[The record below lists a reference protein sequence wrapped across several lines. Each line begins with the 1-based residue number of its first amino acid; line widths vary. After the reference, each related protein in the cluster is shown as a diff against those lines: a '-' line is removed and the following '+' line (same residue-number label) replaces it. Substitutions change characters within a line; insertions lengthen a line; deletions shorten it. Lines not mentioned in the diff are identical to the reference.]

1 MVNVAILGYGT
12 IGSGVYKVISEN
24 ADVITKNAGTEIKV
38 KRVLDLRDFPGDPVE
53 PILTHDF
60 NDILND
66 DEIDIVAEVMGGT
79 GAAYEF
85 AKASLE
91 AGKSVVT
98 SNKAL
103 VAAYGPE
110 LIALA
115 KEKNINFMFEASVG
129 GGIPIIRPLTKCITA
144 DRITEI
150 SGILNGTTNYIL
162 TAMEKE
168 GKTFDEALAEAQ
180 ANGYAE
186 ADPTADID
194 GHDPSRK
201 IAILGSLAEGRFI
214 DFQDIP
220 CEGIT
225 KISER
230 DFFFAKRLQC
240 RIKLLA
246 TYRNVDGTVFAD
258 VCPVMISQDNP
269 LAGVDGVMNAVKV
282 TGNMLG
288 DVMFYGAGAGSL
300 PTASAVVSDIIIEA
314 RHLHENI
321 EVKMDPEKLVLGEP
335 AEAKDVYFIRA
346 DRECNVKFNIP
357 VDLMMDIPGYED
369 EYEYVTEEIEYGRLK
384 EKLDALE
391 GIRSVIRI
399 R

>member
-12 IGSGVYKVISEN
+12 IGSGVYKVICEN
-24 ADVITKNAGTEIKV
+24 ADVIAKNAGTEIKV
-38 KRVLDLRDFPGDPVE
+38 KRVLDLREFPGDPVE

-110 LIALA
+110 LIAIA

-129 GGIPIIRPLTKCITA
+129 GGIPIIRPLTKCLTA

-168 GKTFDEALAEAQ
+168 AKTFDEALAEAQ

-186 ADPTADID
+186 ADPAADID

-201 IAILGSLAEGRFI
+201 IAILGALAEGRFI

-230 DFFFAKRLQC
+230 DFFFAKRLGC

-258 VCPVMISQDNP
+258 VSPVMISLDNP
-269 LAGVDGVMNAVKV
+269 LASVDGVMNAVKV

-300 PTASAVVSDIIIEA
+300 PTGSAVVSDIIVEA
-314 RHLHENI
+314 RHLQENVEI
-321 EVKMDPEKLVLGEP
+321 KMDREKLILGAPEKE
-335 AEAKDVYFIRA
+335 KDVYFIRA

-369 EYEYVTEEIEYGRLK
+369 EYEYITEEIEYGRLK

-391 GIRSVIRI
+391 GIRSVIKI